1 MSTRANVIIK
11 SNNERLFFY
20 KHSDGYPDGMLPQLN
35 LFLKWVKEKK
45 IRDNVQQAA
54 GWLIIIGALEYN
66 TIPFCEFDKPSYSGN
81 IGYGKIDT
89 IKDPKDWKCGSFEPT
104 TGIHGD
110 IDYLY
115 IIDLSKKT
123 IKCYE
128 DWTEEGEG
136 VKEYLEEK
144 EAE

>member
-11 SNNERLFFY
+11 DGNDKLFFY
-20 KHSDGYPDGMLPQLN
+20 KHSDGYPDGMLEQLN
-35 LFLKWVKEKK
+35 LFIKWVKEKK

-66 TIPFCEFDKPSYSGN
+66 TIPSCDFDEPNYLGG

-89 IKDPKDWKCGSFEPT
+89 IQEPKDWKCGSFEPT
-104 TGIHGD
+104 TCIHSD

-115 IIDLSKKT
+115 IIDLVHKT
-123 IKCYE
+123 VKCYE
-128 DWTEEGEG
+128 EWTEEGEG
-136 VKEYLEEK
+136 VKEYAEEK